1 MTSGIVNDADLETAA
16 DDPAEVPPPSNREAT
31 ALFVRVNIGWML
43 HLARRYLR
51 DAPLAEDAVQN
62 AFANIF
68 AKSGQFE
75 GKSNIRRWMRRILV
89 NEALMLLRKRRS
101 LNEDKRID
109 RLLPKFDRNDCRI
122 EDPWSDLATPEQL
135 LMTKESRQL
144 VLRAI
149 NDLPDAYRTVLLLR
163 DIEERTTAEVADA
176 LDISEANVK
185 VRLHRARAAL
195 KTLLEPQMRKGGL
208 L

>member
-1 MTSGIVNDADLETAA
+1 MSDTDLETAA

-31 ALFVRVNIGWML
+31 ARFVRVNIGWML

-68 AKSGQFE
+68 AKASQFE
-75 GKSNIRRWMRRILV
+75 GKSSIRRWMRRILV

-101 LNEDKRID
+101 LNEDERID
-109 RLLPKFDRNDCRI
+109 PLLPKFDRNDCRI

-135 LMTKESRQL
+135 LITKESRQL
-144 VLRAI
+144 VLSAI
-149 NDLPDAYRTVLLLR
+149 NDLPDAYRIVLLLR